1 MVCRS
6 RRNSTRVP
14 IRPNLKWNDR
24 QDNVN
29 LGVLNIE
36 PESNEDRAKLDPRTE
51 HYTEALRLYLG
62 FVSANFPDAG
72 RSHHEANPG
81 LWVPFE
87 RFSVAE
93 ANQLPPVEG
102 YLCLYCDLLGFSAD
116 IVESG
121 NDDLPDFYGTALVS
135 ADENPSIKVYLLS
148 DTCVAFAPACEAAR
162 FLNFVSVIFS
172 RRLDDGLVPQGFVGY
187 GSFVERKP
195 DLGPPPANFLGTQI
209 AGTALINA
217 ADFQKTKPLGSR
229 ILVTQ
234 SAFDNLPI
242 DQTAHI
248 VLDGRGNLEFL
259 PERGSQFDLLDC
271 LYYLQYLRILDPG
284 TRVFDHYIWS
294 YASRALRSGR
304 GISEI
309 ALDLVEPHMGCNRIQ
324 MIVDFV
330 GAVLDEYRG
339 VRP

>member
-1 MVCRS
+1 MA
-6 RRNSTRVP
+6 
-14 IRPNLKWNDR
+14 
-24 QDNVN
+24 
-29 LGVLNIE
+29 VLNID

-62 FVSANFPDAG
+62 FVSENFPDAV
-72 RSHHEANPG
+72 RSQREANPG
-81 LWVPFE
+81 LKVPFE

-93 ANQLPPVEG
+93 ANQLQPVEG
-102 YLCLYCDLLGFSAD
+102 YFCLFCDLLGFSAD
-116 IVESG
+116 MVESG

-135 ADENPSIKVYLLS
+135 ADENPSINVYLLS
-148 DTCVAFAPACEAAR
+148 DTCVAFAPSSEAAR

-172 RRLDDGLVPQGFVGY
+172 RWLDDGMVPQGFVGY

-217 ADFQKTKPLGSR
+217 ADVQKTKPLGSR

-242 DQTAHI
+242 DQRAHI
-248 VLDGRGNLEFL
+248 VLDRKGNLEFL
-259 PERGSQFDLLDC
+259 PQRGSQFDLLDC
-271 LYYLQYLRILDPG
+271 LYYLQYLRTLDPG
-284 TRVFDHYIWS
+284 THVFDHYIWS

-309 ALDLVEPHMGCNRIQ
+309 ALNLVEPYMGNDRIQ
-324 MIVDFV
+324 TVIDAVDD
-330 GAVLDEYRG
+330 VLDAYQDLQVG
-339 VRP
+339 T